1 MRTALR
7 HVSPYSGSWYPG
19 DAAELRELLDR
30 LFAESARRTGPY
42 LPARA
47 AAFVVPHAGLIYS
60 GTVAA
65 SVYRHIGALAPAR
78 IVLIGFSHHGMS
90 RGVWIPDVDAIE
102 TPLGEIE
109 VDRDFAAALG
119 FENGIEQA
127 LCDHSVEIQLP
138 LLQAAAPGTR
148 FVPVYVSPL
157 DPESRRAAA
166 DRLASL
172 LGPDTI
178 LVASSDFTHY
188 GHGFAYQPFPVD
200 ELTPMRLRE
209 LDESVMEAA
218 GTLDADEFL
227 RALESS
233 GATVCGHA
241 PIALLLETLGRNG
254 DIYQEMLDYQT
265 SGEITGDFRQSVSY
279 AALGYFPSAAFEIGP
294 EEGRSL
300 VESAKRT
307 LARFL
312 ETGERK
318 SIPTDDPSPA
328 LDRRAGVFVTLHSEG
343 RLRGCIGRRAS
354 GEPLRQ
360 AVPSLALSAAL
371 DDTRFPALIPGE
383 PPLDVEVS
391 VLSPMKRVASLG
403 QFRLNEHGALLEAGH
418 NHALLLPQVAP
429 ERGWT
434 AGQFFEALAHKA
446 GVQTNAYEQAS
457 TKVFVFRAQ
466 IIR

>member
-19 DAAELRELLDR
+19 DAAELRGLLDR

-47 AAFVVPHAGLIYS
+47 AGFVVPHAALIYS

-78 IVLIGFSHHGMS
+78 IILIGFSHHGMR

-102 TPLGEIE
+102 TPLGEVE
-109 VDRDFAAALG
+109 VDRDFAAALA
-119 FENGIEQA
+119 FETGVEQA

-138 LLQAAAPGTR
+138 LLQAAAPATR
-148 FVPVYVSPL
+148 IVPVYVSPL
-157 DPESRRAAA
+157 DPEARRAAA
-166 DRLASL
+166 GRLASL

-188 GHGFAYQPFPVD
+188 GRGFSYQPFPVD

-209 LDESVMEAA
+209 LDESVIEAA
-218 GTLDADEFL
+218 GTLAADEFM

-233 GATVCGHA
+233 GATVCGRA
-241 PIALLLETLGRNG
+241 PIALLLETLGRG
-254 DIYQEMLDYQT
+254 GEIYQERLDYQT
-265 SGEITGDFRQSVSY
+265 SGEITGGFHQSVSY
-279 AALGYFPSAAFEIGP
+279 AALGYFPASAFEIGP

-300 VESAKRT
+300 VESARRT
-307 LARFL
+307 LARYL
-312 ETGERK
+312 ETGERN
-318 SIPTDDPSPA
+318 SIPARGPDPA
-328 LDRRAGVFVTLHSEG
+328 LDRRAGVFVTLHSQG
-343 RLRGCIGRRAS
+343 RLRGCIGRMAP

-360 AVPSLALSAAL
+360 TVPSLALSAAL
-371 DDTRFPALIPGE
+371 DDTRFPALTAGE
-383 PPLDVEVS
+383 PPLDVEIS
-391 VLSPMKRVASLG
+391 VLSPMKRIASLE
-403 QFRLNEHGALLEAGH
+403 QFRVNEHGALLEAGH
-418 NHALLLPQVAP
+418 ARALLLPQVAL
-429 ERGWT
+429 ERGWS
-434 AGQFFEALAHKA
+434 AAQFFEALAHKA
-446 GVQTNAYEQAS
+446 GVRTDAYANAS

-466 IIR
+466 VIR